1 MELELDFQLQNAAL
15 YCNEALSKQQ
25 TAVSLPGIV
34 HCFLLVIRQLLKGHC
49 QKAWNQTG
57 FEFEERCVGSSRFVE
72 ANFNIDLLLCVTKWY

>member
-1 MELELDFQLQNAAL
+1 MELELDFLLQNAAL
-15 YCNEALSKQQ
+15 YCNEALSEQQ